1 MSSSKRGAARAA
13 VLFGLLAVLTIPVD
27 VLVAQYLKSVEL
39 LQSLYVAVPIAAIF
53 ALTALGA
60 SRRARFVRA
69 RSVHAE
75 GGRWAARFAWAGV
88 YAAVTGGIAL
98 AVYGGLR
105 AAQ

>member
-1 MSSSKRGAARAA
+1 
-13 VLFGLLAVLTIPVD
+13 VLLGLLAVLAIPVD
-27 VLVAQYLKSVEL
+27 VLVARYVKGVRL
-39 LQSLYVAVPIAAIF
+39 LESLYVAVPVAAVF
-53 ALTALGA
+53 ALTALAA

-69 RSVHAE
+69 RSVYGE
-75 GGRWAARFAWAGV
+75 GGRWATRMAWAGV